1 MLPDPAFLSRGLR
14 LASPSP
20 CPQDIQFAR
29 RRSAHR
35 ARLPGRQPPECHKPE
50 PPLQPENWFLR
61 PGLQRQGSALPPGV
75 FVCGRR
81 QLRRESDDRPSSGD
95 GSHLRN
101 SFDGSD
107 SRMRCPP
114 KITAD
119 RRRWRRPRQDGF
131 PSPDKFVPSPEHTSL
146 FSSRDG
152 TARAKHRS
160 RLLAQCAR
168 VADILGPETE
178 THKQGTFPASLTEM
192 RLPDTSSGANAW

>member
-1 MLPDPAFLSRGLR
+1 MRSTAPRSRTTVVSSPA
-14 LASPSP
+14 
-20 CPQDIQFAR
+20 C
-29 RRSAHR
+29 
-35 ARLPGRQPPECHKPE
+35 
-50 PPLQPENWFLR
+50 
-61 PGLQRQGSALPPGV
+61 
-75 FVCGRR
+75 
-81 QLRRESDDRPSSGD
+81 GD

-152 TARAKHRS
+152 TSRAKHRS

-178 THKQGTFPASLTEM
+178 THKQGTFPASLTEL
-192 RLPDTSSGANAW
+192 RLPDTSTGAHAW